1 MVAKQDEAFVAMAT
15 KRLTRTYRA
24 YHRNTK
30 LLAAYH
36 QWSRATEPG
45 VDPEARAAYEAW
57 SWEAL
62 FQFYMEPYH
71 G

>member
-36 QWSRATEPG
+36 G
-45 VDPEARAAYEAW
+45 
-57 SWEAL
+57 
-62 FQFYMEPYH
+62 
-71 G
+71 